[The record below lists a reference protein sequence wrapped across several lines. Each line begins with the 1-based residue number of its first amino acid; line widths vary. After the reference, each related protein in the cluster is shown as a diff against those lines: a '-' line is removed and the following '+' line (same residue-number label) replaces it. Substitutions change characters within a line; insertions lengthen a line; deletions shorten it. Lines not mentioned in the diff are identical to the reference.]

1 VIQLRGYA
9 YLAGGLI
16 FGIALFRALVLACWA
31 AALLAVGGVLSVVL
45 PLTRMPSTGSW
56 PSRNGVAIIG
66 LGYPLWRSTRTEQNE
81 ATVGG
86 HDLRGATA
94 VAE

>member
-1 VIQLRGYA
+1 MLGGRSPGSRRGSQRGSPPDADAFYR
-9 YLAGGLI
+9 
-16 FGIALFRALVLACWA
+16 F
-31 AALLAVGGVLSVVL
+31 LAV
-45 PLTRMPSTGSW
+45 
-56 PSRNGVAIIG
+56 RNGVAIIG